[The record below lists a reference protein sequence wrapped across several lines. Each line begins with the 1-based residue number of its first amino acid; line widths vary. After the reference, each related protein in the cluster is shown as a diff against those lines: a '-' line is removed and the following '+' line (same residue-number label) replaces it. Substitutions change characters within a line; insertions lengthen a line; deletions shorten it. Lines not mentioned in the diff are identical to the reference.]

1 VFVEGGVPNA
11 TVSGM
16 LNISGRE
23 VWDIV
28 ATDPISLFECLECN
42 KPLAVRGLND
52 VKRMQRALDAA
63 RNAAPGSR
71 GSAHLFCGVC
81 TEAVLGRL
89 NEQGRRDRLA
99 LDARLYELTKMSY
112 EEYLQTSEWRAKK
125 IAALG
130 WAKHRCQL
138 CNSGDEELH
147 VHHRVYTRRG
157 CERLEDLIVLC
168 STHHRQFHGV
178 EDEAS

>member
-1 VFVEGGVPNA
+1 LGHA
-11 TVSGM
+11 
-16 LNISGRE
+16 LHLR
-23 VWDIV
+23 
-28 ATDPISLFECLECN
+28 
-42 KPLAVRGLND
+42 
-52 VKRMQRALDAA
+52 RALDAA
-63 RNAAPGSR
+63 RKAAPGSWA
-71 GSAHLFCGVC
+71 STDLLCGTC
-81 TEAVLGRL
+81 TEAVLERR
-89 NEQGRRDRLA
+89 NEQARRDRLA
-99 LDARLYELTKMSY
+99 WEARIWELNNKMSY
-112 EEYLQTSEWRAKK
+112 EEYLQTSEWLAKK

-138 CNSGDEELH
+138 CNTGDEELH